1 LKIDEEEKIEEE
13 RKNHTHV
20 VADVADGRAD
30 ECGAPE
36 GVKHQVAVVQTSE
49 TAVEA
54 VAAVAVDNTDNLE
67 YSAVGF
73 VRSKLPCHPLKFD
86 CSSNNKP

>member
-1 LKIDEEEKIEEE
+1 LKIIEEEKIEEE
-13 RKNHTHV
+13 RKNHTHE
-20 VADVADGRAD
+20 VADVAGDRAD
-30 ECGAPE
+30 ECGAPA
-36 GVKHQVAVVQTSE
+36 GVKHQVAVVQMSE
-49 TAVEA
+49 TAVE
-54 VAAVAVDNTDNLE
+54 AVAVDNTDNLE

>member
-20 VADVADGRAD
+20 VADGRAD

-36 GVKHQVAVVQTSE
+36 GVKHQVAVVQMSE
-49 TAVEA
+49 TAVE
-54 VAAVAVDNTDNLE
+54 AVAVDNTDNLE

>member
-1 LKIDEEEKIEEE
+1 LKIIEEEKIEEE
-13 RKNHTHV
+13 RKNHTHE
-20 VADVADGRAD
+20 VADGRAD
-30 ECGAPE
+30 EYGAPA
-36 GVKHQVAVVQTSE
+36 GVKHQVAVVQMSE

>member
-1 LKIDEEEKIEEE
+1 LKIIEEEKIEEE
-13 RKNHTHV
+13 RKNHTHE
-20 VADVADGRAD
+20 VADVAGDRAD

-36 GVKHQVAVVQTSE
+36 GVKHQVAVVQMSE
-49 TAVEA
+49 TAVE
-54 VAAVAVDNTDNLE
+54 AVAVDNTDNLE

-73 VRSKLPCHPLKFD
+73 VRSMLPYRPLKFD

>member
-20 VADVADGRAD
+20 VADGRAD

-54 VAAVAVDNTDNLE
+54 AEAAAVDNTDNLE
-67 YSAVGF
+67 DSAVGF
-73 VRSKLPCHPLKFD
+73 VRSMLPYRPLKFD